1 MQAAAAAAL
10 QSAWRGHAVR
20 AALDSELTRLAE
32 ADGAA
37 VNIQAVWRGRAA
49 RDEMLLQHLAATD
62 IQAHWRG
69 KLHRDDV
76 LLQHL
81 AAVDIQ
87 SRYRGYR
94 TRRSEAG
101 ARPSPTSAVAVSLTV
116 HGPTGQV
123 ARLIRGGDTLE
134 LGRGSLGLPL
144 DNSRLHRKHVRISWV
159 QQGRDGAWAVQKIG
173 KNPAYV
179 KRSAAVSGHGPR
191 VPPLPFF
198 VSKTRA

>member
-76 LLQHL
+76 LRHRCPRERGHREA
-81 AAVDIQ
+81 AAVPVARQAIA
-87 SRYRGYR
+87 RAVHPL
-94 TRRSEAG
+94 AG
-101 ARPSPTSAVAVSLTV
+101 AP
-116 HGPTGQV
+116 
-123 ARLIRGGDTLE
+123 
-134 LGRGSLGLPL
+134 
-144 DNSRLHRKHVRISWV
+144 
-159 QQGRDGAWAVQKIG
+159 
-173 KNPAYV
+173 
-179 KRSAAVSGHGPR
+179 
-191 VPPLPFF
+191 
-198 VSKTRA
+198 